1 MKSKKQFGM
10 YSITLNDDGSL
21 QIQAPTLLKPLIM
34 DAQLVQDLQKWLQEQ
49 TGSEQPETPSTIIP
63 IPNAPI
69 TSSPPIAPLT
79 PAPDPTATS
88 APEPDP
94 TATSAPEPDS
104 EPPDIFVQRLIK
116 QIIQTTQEQTP
127 ERLAPENRDRFVEQV
142 TRNAALRPLMSQG
155 KITYKQILLWVEQQL
170 GTSL

>member
-88 APEPDP
+88 APEPD
-94 TATSAPEPDS
+94 S